1 MTGSPVRAPQST
13 PLPPLLET
21 DQVGAIDSL
30 TIIRRLKLNCVQVVC
45 LLYPVRVVARVD
57 YRDRLHEA
65 APDGQVVAEACRGAR
80 QGGWPAR

>member
-1 MTGSPVRAPQST
+1 MVAVPTEYQF
-13 PLPPLLET
+13 LLLLET

-30 TIIRRLKLNCVQVVC
+30 TIIRRLKLNCVQVAC
-45 LLYPVRVVARVD
+45 HLYPVRVVARVD

-65 APDGQVVAEACRGAR
+65 APDGQVVAEACREAR